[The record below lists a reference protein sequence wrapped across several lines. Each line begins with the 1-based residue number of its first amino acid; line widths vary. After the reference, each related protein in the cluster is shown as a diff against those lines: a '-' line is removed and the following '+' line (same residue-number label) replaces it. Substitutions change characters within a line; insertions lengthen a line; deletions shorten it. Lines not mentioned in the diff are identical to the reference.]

1 MPWSERRY
9 DMSAEEI
16 KEFTDQVVA
25 RPGCVVADVHRA
37 NLIHGIWKTK
47 FSNLENERFHKLL
60 SDELEKPA
68 IRNFLRK
75 FRKKRFF
82 FMSFSQIFH
91 VVHKPIVVIAVALLG
106 CGKELTDV
114 RSPRGSLRNN
124 LRTSD
129 FGFWRRRS

>member
-1 MPWSERRY
+1 
-9 DMSAEEI
+9 MSAEEI

-68 IRNFLRK
+68 IRNFFRK

-82 FMSFSQIFH
+82 LCH
-91 VVHKPIVVIAVALLG
+91 
-106 CGKELTDV
+106 
-114 RSPRGSLRNN
+114 SLRFSMSSINP
-124 LRTSD
+124 SSSS
-129 FGFWRRRS
+129 RSRFLGAEKN